1 MSKKTYAIVSA
12 WEKTYGGNDGNGG
25 IHVFAVQ
32 EDGSLKKTDRVNPE
46 LAIGYLA
53 SSPDGR
59 RLYGI
64 NETKMFSNTD
74 MFGGSVLA
82 YTLDGESGKLSFMNT
97 EPTVGVFPCFLT
109 ITQDGSHL
117 IATNYGSVDTLV
129 HSIKNA
135 DGSYALVRSFDEG
148 SVVVLPTKEDG
159 SVGKVSDLTV
169 HTKTSIDPK
178 RQISVHPHSVN
189 VDPKDEFAFVCDR
202 GGDRIYCYR
211 INKAENKLEPVS
223 YFDTKPGT
231 GPRHLA
237 FHPTKDLF
245 FVVSELLPFIAAYDF
260 NRATGEIREINMIS
274 VEPENYEPRDYNNFG
289 ACTHPADVHVHP
301 NGKFVFSSNRGHNS
315 ISTFA
320 VDEETGA
327 LSFVRSLAS
336 QGVTPRTFAISPDGK
351 YMLVAN
357 QDTSTVFT
365 WALGEDGSLTPTGSV
380 AYVDQPVCVKYVEV
394 EV

>member
-1 MSKKTYAIVSA
+1 MKKTYCLVSA

-25 IHVFAVQ
+25 IHVFEMA

-53 SSPDGR
+53 VAPDGKHV
-59 RLYGI
+59 YGI
-64 NETKMFSNTD
+64 NETKMFTNTD

-82 YTLDGESGKLSFMNT
+82 YAFDGETGKLSFVNT

-109 ITQDGSHL
+109 ITGDGKDL
-117 IATNYGSVDTLV
+117 VATNYGSVDTLV
-129 HSIKNA
+129 HSVRKE
-135 DGSYALVRSFDEG
+135 DGTYALERSFDEG
-148 SVVVLPTKEDG
+148 SVVVLPIQADG
-159 SVGKVSDLTV
+159 SVGKVSSLTV
-169 HTKTSIDPK
+169 HTKTSVDPK

-211 INKAENKLEPVS
+211 IDKAAGTLTPFS
-223 YFDTKPGT
+223 HFDTKAGT

-245 FVVSELLPFIAAYDF
+245 YVVSELLPYIAAYAFD
-260 NRATGEIREINMIS
+260 RETGEIRELNMIS
-274 VEPENYEPRDYNNFG
+274 VEPANYQPSDYNNFG

-301 NGKFVFSSNRGHNS
+301 NGKFVYSSNRGHNS

-320 VDEETGA
+320 IDQQTGA
-327 LSFVRSLAS
+327 LRYVTSTST
-336 QGVTPRTFAISPDGK
+336 QGLCPRTFGFDPSGR
-351 YMLVAN
+351 YMMVAN
-357 QDTSTVFT
+357 QDTGTIFT
-365 WALGEDGSLTPTGSV
+365 FALGQDGSLTPTGFC
-380 AYVDQPVCVKYVEV
+380 AYADQPVCIKFLEV
-394 EV
+394 